1 MRRRSWTA
9 QPLSCSGLLWGLAL
23 LGVVLL
29 PSDYRAGAEFPH
41 AHSLVQLWVDAE
53 DGMVHHHEM
62 GATAWDDVASS
73 SHERESQLGASEER
87 LDIGEHENS
96 MPTTSGIDLLLSA
109 ITMLVAAPASQM
121 PAFGPQRRLTG
132 QIPRV
137 ILPPPR

>member
-1 MRRRSWTA
+1 VRRRFWTT

-23 LGVVLL
+23 LGVILL

-53 DGMVHHHEM
+53 DGTVHHHEM

-73 SHERESQLGASEER
+73 SHERESQLGASEKSP
-87 LDIGEHENS
+87 DIGEHEDS